1 LVTTPRI
8 TLFNP
13 GASPPPVRMPTRI
26 LNILKTSS

>member
-1 LVTTPRI
+1 LIPLVTTPRI

-26 LNILKTSS
+26 FKHP